1 MLPEQTRHL
10 LTLELL
16 TVLPIPEGKKKRR
29 VSLAPRV
36 IPGPSS
42 GVRVNFRTLRE
53 VEKSSWFP
61 LELFFQFL
69 RVRKKDALALPQGL
83 SQDQAQVVI
92 ILFLYLEKMAEQ
104 DPFVEVVKVPK
115 FDMPFYE
122 SKLSKT
128 DVKALAKKYDI
139 PLDLHPCAPS
149 EGWTVD
155 KLPEEV
161 IGLKGLVMFE
171 VYCRSLGIAP
181 TVSLFRVFYKISK
194 QGHWFSFEK
203 RVGKGAGGKIFRKT
217 FSRMKGWKDKF
228 LFLDWRAIPDA
239 MAWRHHDSDI
249 NDVLP
254 DGDYNVS
261 NARTLVE
268 NIIDLHPM
276 PLGLLFVAALASSF
290 SFLSKEKKKIKAARA
305 AAKKK
310 ENTKRVNDGEGG
322 SKPKPKKR
330 KTLAAKKPRFTGSD
344 HVFRLSHPATRRDS
358 SVGAPSLQVDEVSK
372 WLNVEEGGLAQTD
385 MLERFKNLQD
395 DYTKLVETHKGC
407 SDTVRKLV
415 FARQDL
421 EHNARLYTDMSN
433 RYKTLKE
440 EHLSCGPKVEMLTTE
455 KDQLCAVN
463 KDQAFRIQELEA
475 GLSRKSA
482 DLEAAKGLC
491 RGG

>member
-1 MLPEQTRHL
+1 
-10 LTLELL
+10 
-16 TVLPIPEGKKKRR
+16 
-29 VSLAPRV
+29 
-36 IPGPSS
+36 
-42 GVRVNFRTLRE
+42 
-53 VEKSSWFP
+53 
-61 LELFFQFL
+61 
-69 RVRKKDALALPQGL
+69 
-83 SQDQAQVVI
+83 
-92 ILFLYLEKMAEQ
+92 MAEQ

-161 IGLKGLVMFE
+161 IG
-171 VYCRSLGIAP
+171 
-181 TVSLFRVFYKISK
+181 
-194 QGHWFSFEK
+194 
-203 RVGKGAGGKIFRKT
+203 KGAGGKIFRKT
-217 FSRMKGWKDKF
+217 FSRMKGWKNKS

-276 PLGLLFVAALASSF
+276 PLGLLFVAGLATTWDF
-290 SFLSKEKKKIKAARA
+290 PGFQPIFKDTRGNGKEKKKIKAARA
-305 AAKKK
+305 VAKKK
-310 ENTKRVNDGEGG
+310 ENTKRVNDREGG

-344 HVFRLSHPATRRDS
+344 HVFIIPDFDHYSIYPSPRESADESVHNYDDTDGVFHSGSSTDDLSQRLSRPATRRDS
-358 SVGAPSLQVDEVSK
+358 SVGAPSLQADEVSK
-372 WLNVEEGGLAQTD
+372 GLNVEEGGLTQTD

-395 DYTKLVETHKGC
+395 DYTKLVKTHKGC

-415 FARQDL
+415 FTRQDL

-455 KDQLCAVN
+455 KDQLCVVN
-463 KDQAFRIQELEA
+463 KDQAFRIQELEV